1 MYFVID
7 NYDSYVYNLIAYMK
21 EIGMKIKIVKCD
33 DSIFDVPKDDIEGI
47 IISPGPKHP
56 KDYDYISKLIEFSE
70 GKIPILG
77 VCLGHQM
84 IAYNFGAKVVK
95 GEKPMHGKL
104 SNVTHKGKRLFYELP
119 EKFKVTRYHSLMV
132 DKSNFP
138 KDELSIDAI
147 SEDGCIMAIS
157 HISKPIFGVQFHP
170 EAVLTEYGYE
180 LIRNFK
186 KICEGESLWQ

>member
-1 MYFVID
+1 
-7 NYDSYVYNLIAYMK
+7 
-21 EIGMKIKIVKCD
+21 
-33 DSIFDVPKDDIEGI
+33 
-47 IISPGPKHP
+47 
-56 KDYDYISKLIEFSE
+56 
-70 GKIPILG
+70 
-77 VCLGHQM
+77 
-84 IAYNFGAKVVK
+84 
-95 GEKPMHGKL
+95 
-104 SNVTHKGKRLFYELP
+104 
-119 EKFKVTRYHSLMV
+119 MV

-170 EAVLTEYGYE
+170 EAVLTECGYE